1 MALTSAEGKRGF
13 FVGLH
18 QYFHELMSLRFD
30 RFSVSRPQSN
40 LLTVG
45 RRRLNFDQA
54 VCTRKAETEMLHDS
68 SLSLAQKLE
77 AE

>member
-1 MALTSAEGKRGF
+1 MRERGF
-13 FVGLH
+13 SVCLH

-30 RFSVSRPQSN
+30 RSSVSRPQSN

-54 VCTRKAETEMLHDS
+54 VCARKAETEMLNDRGPL
-68 SLSLAQKLE
+68 LSQLSQKLE